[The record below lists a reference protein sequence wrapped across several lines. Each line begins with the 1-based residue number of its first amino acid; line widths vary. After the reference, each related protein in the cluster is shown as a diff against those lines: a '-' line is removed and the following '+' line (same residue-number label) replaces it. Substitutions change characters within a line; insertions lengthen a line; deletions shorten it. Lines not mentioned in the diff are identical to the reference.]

1 MTGAIIGVQT
11 RRVTLAPG
19 RRAVRRLVHN
29 RRALLGLALVGL
41 VVLLALVSFVWTP
54 YPANQINVAAAHLS
68 PRPTHLAGTD
78 ELGRDVFSRVMAGSR
93 TSLAIAAMAVFLA
106 LIGGSV
112 LGFITG
118 YVGGAVDLVISR
130 VNDMLLA
137 IPALAIA
144 LGVVAIMGPSGVSVA
159 ISLGAAYTPTFT
171 RIIRSSVVAVRS
183 QPFVEAS
190 TGLASSTLAIAIKDV
205 LPNVMPVI
213 TVQVTTSLAWGIMD
227 EAALGF
233 LGLGVQ
239 PPTPSWG
246 SLLSEGRNYLY
257 QVPWLPVAAGVAVL
271 IAVLGVNL
279 LGDGLRDILDPRTAQ

>member
-11 RRVTLAPG
+11 RHVTLTPG
-19 RRAVRRLVHN
+19 RRAIRRLVRN

-41 VVLLALVSFVWTP
+41 VLLLALVSFVWTP
-54 YPANQINVAAAHLS
+54 YPPNQINVAAAHLS
-68 PRPTHLAGTD
+68 PSLAHLAGTD

-93 TSLAIAAMAVFLA
+93 TSLAIAAMAVLLA
-106 LIGGSV
+106 LVGGSV

-118 YVGGAVDLVISR
+118 YVGGTVDLVISR

-144 LGVVAIMGPSGVSVA
+144 LGIVAIMGPSGISVA

-190 TGLASSTLAIAIKDV
+190 AGLGSSTLAIAMKDV

-213 TVQVTTSLAWGIMD
+213 AVQVTTSLAWGIMD

>member
-1 MTGAIIGVQT
+1 MTGAIIGVPT

-29 RRALLGLALVGL
+29 RRALLGLALVSL
-41 VVLLALVSFVWTP
+41 VLLLALVSFVWTP
-54 YPANQINVAAAHLS
+54 YPPNQINVAAAHLS
-68 PRPTHLAGTD
+68 PSLAHLAGTD

-93 TSLAIAAMAVFLA
+93 TSLAIAAMAVLLA
-106 LIGGSV
+106 LISGSV

-137 IPALAIA
+137 IPALVIA
-144 LGVVAIMGPSGVSVA
+144 LGIVAIMGPSGVSVA

-190 TGLASSTLAIAIKDV
+190 AGLASSTLAIAIKDV

-213 TVQVTTSLAWGIMD
+213 AVQVTTSLAWGIMD

-279 LGDGLRDILDPRTAQ
+279 AGDGLRDILDPRTV